1 MWFAAL
7 GPCESNTWFVRF
19 LLRLQEG
26 SPPVT
31 KLLANNPFPD
41 APPRWIRTKLD
52 DYRFTDLATR
62 RSTGAWW
69 QREPKGLYCPEFA
82 PLAAAD

>member
-7 GPCESNTWFVRF
+7 GRCESNAWLVRF

-31 KLLANNPFPD
+31 KLLAGNPFPD
-41 APPRWIRTKLD
+41 APPRWIRTNLD

-62 RSTGAWW
+62 RRTGAWW
-69 QREPKGLYCPEFA
+69 RREPKGLYCPEFA
-82 PLAAAD
+82 PLPTAD